1 MPEHFIVLTNIF
13 FFKQRQN
20 IEIISSYKMLLKHS
34 CKESARRCN
43 ADTVASRRLNAAV
56 LPSKKRKK
64 DTDLQNRTSSHQK
77 CRDPDRYFK
86 DVGLLTAI

>member
-20 IEIISSYKMLLKHS
+20 IEIISSYKMLWKHS

-43 ADTVASRRLNAAV
+43 ADTVASRRLNVAV
-56 LPSKKRKK
+56 LPSKNEKK
-64 DTDLQNRTSSHQK
+64 IQICKTEQARIKNAGTLTGILKTSG
-77 CRDPDRYFK
+77 F
-86 DVGLLTAI
+86 